1 MVTLQSIGFGDNIQ
15 PKQESKNDFIT
26 VNSML
31 ILAQKKP
38 IQNRKEGITYTLM
51 KRKQLK
57 YKYIFSLQCVTF
69 LLLNFSDKYVL
80 PIM

>member
-38 IQNRKEGITYTLM
+38 IQNRKEGSLTL
-51 KRKQLK
+51 
-57 YKYIFSLQCVTF
+57 
-69 LLLNFSDKYVL
+69 
-80 PIM
+80 

>member
-31 ILAQKKP
+31 ILAQKKNP
-38 IQNRKEGITYTLM
+38 FKTEKRGSLTL
-51 KRKQLK
+51 
-57 YKYIFSLQCVTF
+57 
-69 LLLNFSDKYVL
+69 
-80 PIM
+80 